1 MSEPMILLEP
11 ESRAESLMR
20 TEETPSETPMSD
32 PLSVQSDSEPMSPM
46 PMQTPC
52 KDVPS
57 SHPSTSRDGIQ
68 TRRGTGK
75 GGKSLQLR
83 KHKLV
88 KALSRD
94 EMMKRR
100 EQWQVFLTG
109 FKSEINQLLV
119 SFPKTSHFECP
130 DCQKL
135 VIRNALLCHSTS
147 QGCTKMRRE
156 TKLKN
161 CNKTD

>member
-1 MSEPMILLEP
+1 MILLEP

-57 SHPSTSRDGIQ
+57 SHPSTSRDGIR

-75 GGKSLQLR
+75 GGKSLHLR
-83 KHKLV
+83 NHKLV
-88 KALSRD
+88 KALDRD
-94 EMMKRR
+94 EMKNRR
-100 EQWQVFLTG
+100 ERWQVFLTG
-109 FKSEINQLLV
+109 FKSEINQLLA
-119 SFPKTSHFECP
+119 SFPETSHFECP

-135 VIRNALLCHSTS
+135 VIRNALLRHRTS
-147 QGCTKMRRE
+147 QGCTKMRWE

-161 CNKTD
+161 WQQN